1 MVFCFGELLLRMSPA
16 LGRKWIQEH
25 QMPVYIGGAEL
36 NVATALSNWKVPV
49 KYCTALPEHYLAK
62 EILQDVA
69 DRGIDISPV
78 YFSGH
83 RIGSYYL
90 PQGADMKHAGVIYDR
105 ANSSFADLT
114 PGCIQWEEV
123 LEGCT
128 WFHFSAI
135 SPALNNNVAAVCREA
150 LYFASQKGI
159 NISVDLNYRSR
170 LWQYGKKPTQVMP
183 ELVNYCNVIM
193 GNIWSANSLLGFPVD
208 DAIHDNPTRERY
220 LGHATETANQML
232 QQFPACETVANT
244 FRFDQGEGGIS
255 YYAALNNKK
264 GQFVSPAFSVGTV
277 VDQVGSGDC
286 FMAGLIYGLHNNHTA
301 QEVIDFAAAAAFG
314 KLQEKGD
321 TSSQTIADVQTYLKE
336 HGQDRKYN

>member
-1 MVFCFGELLLRMSPA
+1 MIFCFGELLLRMSPT
-16 LGRKWIQEH
+16 LGRQWIREH

-36 NVATALSNWKVPV
+36 NVATALAKWKVPA
-49 KYCTALPEHYLAK
+49 KFCTAMPEHYLAK
-62 EILQDVA
+62 EILEDVEE
-69 DRGIDISPV
+69 RGIDISPV
-78 YFSGH
+78 YFAGH
-83 RIGSYYL
+83 RIGTYYL
-90 PQGADMKHAGVIYDR
+90 PQGADMKNAGVIYDR

-170 LWQYGKKPTQVMP
+170 LWHYGKKPTQVMP

-193 GNIWSANSLLGFPVD
+193 GNIWAANTLLGFPVD
-208 DAIHDNPTRERY
+208 DMIHEKGEMSRY
-220 LGHATETANQML
+220 LAHATETANL
-232 QQFPACETVANT
+232 LLHQFPVCETVANT
-244 FRFDQGEGGIS
+244 FRFERQDGIS

-264 GQFVSPAFSVGTV
+264 GQFVSPVFNTDAVT
-277 VDQVGSGDC
+277 DQVGSGDC
-286 FMAGLIYGLHNNHTA
+286 FMAGLIYGLHNRHAPQNI
-301 QEVIDFAAAAAFG
+301 IDFASAAAFG

-321 TSSQTIADVQTYLKE
+321 TTGQTIAAVQNILQQ
-336 HGQDRKYN
+336 HGQDRKHN